1 MTKLYF
7 ISNGRIIEF
16 NPQNAQGAHI
26 KSILVWDKDTGFFE
40 VNLSIPRRERINS
53 MSAYELRQAL
63 EFLEAFYHDKYAD
76 IDEGLQFAFSELT
89 PYKLEGTPDEL
100 AKNILQ
106 ASNLP
111 QETVKLLLQ
120 SVDKIELIE
129 EEQKRLVDR
138 DVGLL
143 EDSENG
149 VVWIYQRG
157 H

>member
-1 MTKLYF
+1 MIKLYF
-7 ISNGRIIEF
+7 ISDGRIIEF
-16 NPQNAQGAHI
+16 NPQNAQGIHI
-26 KSILVWDKDTGFFE
+26 KSILVWDKDVGFYE
-40 VNLSIPRRERINS
+40 VNLSIPNRERIND
-53 MSAYELRQAL
+53 MNEYELRQAL
-63 EFLEAFYHDKYAD
+63 EFLEAFCHDKYAD
-76 IDEGLQFAFSELT
+76 IIEGLQFALSELT

-106 ASNLP
+106 AGNLP
-111 QETVKLLLQ
+111 QETVKLLLD

-129 EEQKRLVDR
+129 EEQRRLVDR

-143 EDSENG
+143 EDTENN

>member
-1 MTKLYF
+1 MIKLYF

-16 NPQNAQGAHI
+16 NPQNAHGAYI
-26 KSILVWDKDTGFFE
+26 KRILIWSGRNCVLDVD
-40 VNLSIPRRERINS
+40 LSVPERERISDMNE
-53 MSAYELRQAL
+53 YELRQAL
-63 EFLEAFYHDKYAD
+63 EFLEAFCHDKYAD
-76 IDEGLQFAFSELT
+76 IDEGLRFAFSELT

-106 ASNLP
+106 AGNLP
-111 QETVKLLLQ
+111 QEMVKLLLD

-129 EEQKRLVDR
+129 EEQRRLVDM

-143 EDSENG
+143 EDTEND
-149 VVWIYQRG
+149 VVWIYRRG